1 MQITTVGSLA
11 ITIGWV
17 IAVIVLILAI
27 IGLAGAFPFNP
38 QIVFGMIGALAL
50 ARLI

>member
-11 ITIGWV
+11 ITLGWV

-27 IGLAGAFPFNP
+27 IGLVGGIAASPTIIFGLIAG
-38 QIVFGMIGALAL
+38 LAI